1 MMIKNDELSI
11 VQKIKLSEYL
21 RTQQEYSEKEVDQ
34 AVAAVNR
41 MNPEL
46 RKQLVE
52 FLVTGEYPSTVIEKV
67 TVKDL
72 VDKLNM
78 NPVTAFL
85 SLDYLMEKPDEA
97 KYILSRK
104 PEKIEID
111 QEFLEELLASQKD
124 ESAGGAGE

>member
-1 MMIKNDELSI
+1 MMIKNGELSI

-52 FLVTGEYPSTVIEKV
+52 FLVTGEYPITVIEKV

-78 NPVTAFL
+78 NPVT
-85 SLDYLMEKPDEA
+85 
-97 KYILSRK
+97 RCV
-104 PEKIEID
+104 
-111 QEFLEELLASQKD
+111 
-124 ESAGGAGE
+124 